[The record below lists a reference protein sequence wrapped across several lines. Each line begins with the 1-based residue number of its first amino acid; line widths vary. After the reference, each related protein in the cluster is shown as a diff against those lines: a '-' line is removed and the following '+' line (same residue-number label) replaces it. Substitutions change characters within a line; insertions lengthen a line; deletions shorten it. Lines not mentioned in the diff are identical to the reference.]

1 MKIIDAA
8 EVRELLPMDACIE
21 AVAAAMAG
29 VAAGTVQVPRRT
41 FLPLES
47 GEALLLMPGVA
58 REPNVYGAK
67 IIGLHPDNP
76 AQGRPAIQG
85 FVALFDGDTGTPL
98 CIVDGGALTSIRTAA
113 ASALATRLLAR
124 PDAATHGVFGTGAL
138 ARTHIE
144 AIAVVRP
151 CSRVRVWGRH
161 LRKARALAREEAGR
175 TGLEIE
181 AVADPAEAAACDVVS
196 TVTGAAKPV
205 LHGRWIRPGTHVN
218 LVGAHSAGTR
228 EADSDLIAAARVYTD
243 LMESLLEEGGDVLI
257 PMREGR
263 IDRSQIAGEIGEVLA
278 GRLAGR
284 TGDEEIT
291 VYKSHGIT
299 AQDLYAAHLA
309 YTRALAR
316 GAGGGASG

>member
-8 EVRELLPMDACIE
+8 GVRELLPMQACIE

-29 VAAGTVQVPRRT
+29 VAAGTVRVPKRT
-41 FLPLES
+41 FMPLES
-47 GEALLLMPGVA
+47 AGDALLLMPGAA

-67 IIGLHPDNP
+67 IIGLHPGNP

-85 FVALFDGDTGTPL
+85 FVALFDADTGTPL
-98 CIVDGGALTSIRTAA
+98 CIVDGAVLTSIRTAA

-144 AIAVVRP
+144 AIASVRP
-151 CSRVRVWGRH
+151 CKRVRVWGRH
-161 LRKARALAREEAGR
+161 LRKARALAREEAAR

-196 TVTGAAKPV
+196 TVTGAAEPV
-205 LHGRWIRPGTHVN
+205 LQGRWIRPGTHVN
-218 LVGAHSAGTR
+218 LVGAHSASTR
-228 EADSDLIAAARVYTD
+228 EADSDLIAMARVYTD
-243 LMESLLEEGGDVLI
+243 LMDSLLEEGGDVLI

-263 IDRSQIAGEIGEVLA
+263 IDRSQLAGEIGQVLA

-284 TGDEEIT
+284 TDEAEIT

-299 AQDLYAAHLA
+299 AQDLYAAHLT

-316 GAGGGASG
+316 DAGGAAG